1 LNIYAVVGKNI
12 GGFIVEKYT

>member
-1 LNIYAVVGKNI
+1 LNIFDVFDKNI